1 MRNGRMDGPTDR
13 RTDGPTDWRTDKASY
28 RDAWTHLKKRFFI
41 CEVME
46 LHGGKG
52 TIERLVYFFFYFS
65 QITVEKK
72 TQLECQNS
80 FSKEIISWL
89 NIFSE
94 LHCNVSVLQCKVD
107 ANDKW
112 DFMKPHKPFFYLGN
126 LFVSWHGVCGGQ
138 IDWMLRGAYT
148 ILTILTI
155 LTALGLVCPFS
166 FFTPFPPSFFLEN
179 YSPTPFT
186 VRRHLQSDA
195 RGSTRPRWPP
205 FPDAPVDI

>member
-1 MRNGRMDGPTDR
+1 
-13 RTDGPTDWRTDKASY
+13 
-28 RDAWTHLKKRFFI
+28 
-41 CEVME
+41 ME

-52 TIERLVYFFFYFS
+52 TIERLVYFFSYFS
-65 QITVEKK
+65 RITVEKK

-80 FSKEIISWL
+80 FSKEIISLL

-138 IDWMLRGAYT
+138 ID
-148 ILTILTI
+148 
-155 LTALGLVCPFS
+155 
-166 FFTPFPPSFFLEN
+166 
-179 YSPTPFT
+179 
-186 VRRHLQSDA
+186 
-195 RGSTRPRWPP
+195 
-205 FPDAPVDI
+205 